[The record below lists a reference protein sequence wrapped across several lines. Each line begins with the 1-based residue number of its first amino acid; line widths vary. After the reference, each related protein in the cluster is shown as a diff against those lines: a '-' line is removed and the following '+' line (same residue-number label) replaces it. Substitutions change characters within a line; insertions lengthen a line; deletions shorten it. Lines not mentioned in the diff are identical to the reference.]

1 MDTNYILSL
10 IIQAKDEF
18 SSELKKVQN
27 QLWDVQKT
35 AQKTWNTA
43 NDVLSWIKSWIAKLG
58 LWALVVKTTKDIIN
72 LADNLEKAEIAFTTM
87 LWSAENAEIMLKNLS
102 DFAKKTPFELTWVRS
117 SAQQL
122 IAMWVNANDIIPTLK
137 ALWDVSAWLSV
148 PLERLALNYW
158 QVVAQWK
165 LTWRE
170 LRDFTMAW
178 VPLLD
183 ELSKQ
188 LWKTTTA
195 IQDMI
200 SKWQISSNDVVKA
213 FKNMSSEWWKFENL
227 MSKQATTLS
236 WMRSNLKDELNSLW
250 EQIWKEFLP
259 IIKWYIDQILK
270 WINENSESI
279 RIIATQIFQVVA
291 TVSQNIIW
299 LIKNVWEFCMS
310 LFYGIKQ
317 DWSNSAITFWQIF
330 MAVLQKI
337 WQWIVAASKMVN
349 QLRTLMKTWTWNVW
363 NWLWWIGSWI
373 KSALNSD
380 FQLGWWLKE
389 NRQKVVWW
397 FAEGFWTYEAQPLVE
412 VQDLISW
419 IKNERVDF
427 WAEVVAQ
434 EDQLFTSFAKT
445 ESYFKNIN
453 ETTQKLNLPDT
464 LSLQASEIAD
474 SIWWSGG
481 SWWKKSLKQATEETT
496 EEMKALIEEM
506 NQYAKE
512 TIEMKKATYEWIV
525 DSMEEAVKS
534 AEKLSD
540 EIDWLRTKLDEL
552 NQSETQ
558 DVASAFL
565 EAEQTLK
572 DYKKEYEWIVEL
584 ANQFTKDQLENQNR
598 DREVNWFSAKDLL
611 EVKNAYESI
620 QSAYSWLTEEQI
632 QALDQQIAKQR
643 EYNSLNDIEKIK
655 ADYEVK
661 RQVLQQELDEKLQAL
676 QTEIDKYQ
684 ELSNQKISYEKQWL
698 DYMDYSYKQQQ
709 TMASKLIDLYT
720 RLAQA
725 KESAWMWIDWRRA
738 WWWVVYWWNSYLVWE
753 YWPEI
758 FTPSQRWTITPNNQ
772 ITNNNWIEIN
782 ISWVNVRSEDDARM
796 LAEEIVRQIKLEKD
810 FWIS

>member
-27 QLWDVQKT
+27 QLWDIQKT

-43 NDVLSWIKSWIAKLG
+43 NDVMSWIKSWIAKLW
-58 LWALVVKTTKDIIN
+58 LSALIVKTTKDIIT
-72 LADNLEKAEIAFTTM
+72 LADNLEKSKIAFTTM
-87 LWSAENAEIMLKNLS
+87 LWSAENAEIMLQNLS
-102 DFAKKTPFELTWVRS
+102 NFAKKTPFELTWVRS

-188 LWKTTTA
+188 LWKTTTQ

-200 SKWQISSNDVVKA
+200 SKWEISSNDVVKA
-213 FKNMSSEWWKFENL
+213 FQNMTSEWWKFANL
-227 MSKQATTLS
+227 MWKQATTLS
-236 WMRSNLKDELNSLW
+236 WMRSNLKDELASLW
-250 EQIWKEFLP
+250 EKIWTEFLP

-279 RIIATQIFQVVA
+279 RILAIQIFQVVA

-299 LIKNVWEFCMS
+299 LLQNVWEFCMS
-310 LFYGIKQ
+310 LFFWIKQ
-317 DWSNSAITFWQIF
+317 DWSNSAITFGQIF
-330 MAVLQKI
+330 MSVLQKI

-349 QLRTLMKTWTWNVW
+349 QLWTLMKTWTWNVW
-363 NWLWWIGSWI
+363 NWLWWIGAWI
-373 KSALNSD
+373 KGAFNSD
-380 FQLGWWLKE
+380 FQVGWWIKE
-389 NRQKVVWW
+389 NRQKFIWG
-397 FAEGFWTYEAQPLVE
+397 FAEWFWTYDAKPLTE

-427 WAEVVAQ
+427 GAEVIAQ
-434 EDQLFTSFAKT
+434 EDQLFTSFSKT

-453 ETTQKLNLPDT
+453 ETTKKLNLPES
-464 LSLQASEIAD
+464 LSLQASDIAD

-481 SWWKKSLKQATEETT
+481 SWWSKSIKQATEETT

-552 NQSETQ
+552 NQSETS

-584 ANQFTKDQLENQNR
+584 AQQFTKDQLENQNR
-598 DREVNWFSAKDLL
+598 DREINWFNAKDLL
-611 EVKNAYESI
+611 EVKNAYESMK
-620 QSAYSWLTEEQI
+620 SAYSWLTDEQI
-632 QALDQQIAKQR
+632 QALDQQIEKQR
-643 EYNSLNDIEKIK
+643 EYNSLNDVEKIR
-655 ADYEVK
+655 ADYEAK
-661 RQVLQQELDEKLQAL
+661 RQVLQQELDEKMQAL
-676 QTEIDKYQ
+676 QTEINKYQ
-684 ELSNQKISYEKQWL
+684 ELSNEKIKYEEQRL

-709 TMASKLIDLYT
+709 TMASRLIDLYT

-725 KESAWMWIDWRRA
+725 KENAWMWIDWRRA
-738 WWWVVYWWNSYLVWE
+738 WWWTVYWWNSYLVWE
-753 YWPEI
+753 YWPEL

-796 LAEEIVRQIKLEKD
+796 LAEEIARQIKLEKD
-810 FWIS
+810 FWIA